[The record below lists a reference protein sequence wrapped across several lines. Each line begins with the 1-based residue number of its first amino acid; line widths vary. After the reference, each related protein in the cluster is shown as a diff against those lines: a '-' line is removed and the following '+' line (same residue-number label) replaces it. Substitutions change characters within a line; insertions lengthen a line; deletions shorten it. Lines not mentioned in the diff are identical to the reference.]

1 MTTIETEK
9 RGWEPMNDIR
19 KPRRIGRSI
28 LAVLMGIVAGVAV
41 TLATDFVLHAIHLF
55 PPWDQ
60 RVPDGLLAL
69 ATAYRTVYSVGAS
82 YLTARLAPYSPMKHA
97 LVGGLIGFIVSLAGA
112 IATWNGGPQFQSHWY
127 PVALTLLAIPC
138 AWVGGMLH
146 LRQTQTLTS

>member
-1 MTTIETEK
+1 MDDT
-9 RGWEPMNDIR
+9 R
-19 KPRRIGRSI
+19 KPRQIGRSV

-41 TLATDFVLHAIHLF
+41 MLATDFLLHAIHVF
-55 PPWDQ
+55 PAWDQ

-112 IATWNGGPQFQSHWY
+112 IATWNGGPQFQTHWY
-127 PVALTLLAIPC
+127 PVALILLALPC
-138 AWVGGMLH
+138 AWAGGA
-146 LRQTQTLTS
+146 LRLKQMQKDRS